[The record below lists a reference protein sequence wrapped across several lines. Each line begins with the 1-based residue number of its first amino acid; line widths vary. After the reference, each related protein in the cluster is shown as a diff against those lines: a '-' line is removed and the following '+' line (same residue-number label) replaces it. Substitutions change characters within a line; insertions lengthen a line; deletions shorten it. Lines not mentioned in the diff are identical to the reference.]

1 AFCELRLF
9 SLPPEPR
16 PRARSI
22 IEPFPATSARKGA
35 RLTQPKGL
43 QMTDK
48 QNRFSLDDL
57 ARQLA
62 QSLPQNLRALGDDLE
77 RNFRALLHTGPERMQ
92 LVTREE
98 FDGQSAVL
106 ERTREKLEALEAR
119 LAELERD
126 LAARSGQPQ

>member
-1 AFCELRLF
+1 
-9 SLPPEPR
+9 
-16 PRARSI
+16 
-22 IEPFPATSARKGA
+22 
-35 RLTQPKGL
+35 
-43 QMTDK
+43 MTDK

-77 RNFRALLHTGPERMQ
+77 RNFRALLHTGLERMD

-98 FDGQSAVL
+98 FDVQSAVL